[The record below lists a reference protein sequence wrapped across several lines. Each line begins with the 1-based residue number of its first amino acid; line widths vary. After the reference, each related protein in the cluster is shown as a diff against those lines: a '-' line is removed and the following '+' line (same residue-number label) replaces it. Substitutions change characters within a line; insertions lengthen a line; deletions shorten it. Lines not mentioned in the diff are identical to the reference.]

1 VVKEAGCPFTTHLV
15 LRTNEMS
22 APKITAMNERTKDY
36 GIMMGGSAISD
47 VALGD
52 AVMEPPPRAEPGKS
66 TAAAIWDGAAFGLAD
81 AAAEIRTEL
90 QKETEE
96 RLQEVGAA
104 LNERLKDQ
112 LAESFENVAAQYP
125 CCESLP
131 LAPLLG
137 AAVSAVASVARGG
150 VDEKLCKQLAVL
162 VDRHGSDSKL
172 LLTQCPSWRRL
183 VAPFALLQQSPAP
196 LSALVMTLCVVVTV
210 WGLVRIADDDMFQ
223 PHDDMLQ

>member
-1 VVKEAGCPFTTHLV
+1 
-15 LRTNEMS
+15 MS

-36 GIMMGGSAISD
+36 GIMMGGSAMSD